1 MRIYLT
7 NAFSLSMIDYDKFLI
22 AFEKINVDQVK
33 DLFEL
38 AEKTKAEI
46 ITAIGHKST
55 AEFLSKLL
63 NTNIPVER
71 KMVKLDKGDYIIVF
85 QLLQRLPEG
94 KILTED
100 EIKDYPFQFYIGK
113 VINVQ
118 NIEKI
123 ENVDY

>member
-7 NAFSLSMIDYDKFLI
+7 NAFSLSMIDYDKFLV
-22 AFEKINVDQVK
+22 AFDKVNVDQVK
-33 DLFEL
+33 EILQS
-38 AEKTKAEI
+38 AKITKTEI
-46 ITAIGHKST
+46 ITAIGHQST

-63 NTNIPVER
+63 DINIPVER
-71 KMVKLDKGDYIIVF
+71 KMVKLDKGDYVIVF

-94 KILTED
+94 KVLTED
-100 EIKDYPFQFYIGK
+100 EIKDYPFQFYISK